1 MVTIMMSLV
10 VALFG
15 VLVVMVD
22 YDNLSFE
29 VLIDRLFLFLFS
41 ILGLDGVL
49 IAILVIIVYLDKYLK
64 NRNLKQ

>member
-64 NRNLKQ
+64 NRNSKQ